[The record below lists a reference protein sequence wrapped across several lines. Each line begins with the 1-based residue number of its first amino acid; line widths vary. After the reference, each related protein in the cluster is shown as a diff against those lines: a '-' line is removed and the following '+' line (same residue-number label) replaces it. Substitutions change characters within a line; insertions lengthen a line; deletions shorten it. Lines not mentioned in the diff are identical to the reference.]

1 MLDIR
6 VLIIEDDE
14 DDYFLLEDTLRN
26 IQMRHF
32 RVEWADSYQ
41 KGLEAIRAQQHD
53 IYIIDYLLGAKNGVD
68 LIREAVAMGCQQPMI
83 LLTGM
88 ENPEVDETAARIGAS
103 DYLIKGQ
110 ITPDRVARSIRYS
123 MAQAASAKALRENE
137 RKYRTIFEQ
146 SRDMI
151 FVTDLGGNLQ
161 SVSKASEELTGY
173 SPEELIGKRIGE
185 LYENP
190 DDREEIRLQIGQ
202 TGEIVNREVGIRTK
216 EGPIRHCSL
225 NVKRHLDTNTGQAYL
240 QGVLH
245 DLTAEMRE
253 QQATLLSDKMEA
265 TGRLM
270 RTLAHEVRNPLT
282 NVNLALEGIISA
294 ELDPDH
300 EVFDY
305 VDIIRRNS
313 TRISDLITQLLNAAR
328 PAELTLVPLSL
339 RAVVEETVAEVRDRI
354 ELRKV
359 TLLEKYGAPQDT
371 VLLDVHKVKI
381 AFTNIL
387 VNALEAMEEGEGI
400 LEVGLEHLPAQVRLY
415 IRDNGVGIHPENI
428 DRLFEPYFTSKKTGM
443 GLGLASTLNILKSH
457 NATVNVESTVG
468 EGTTFWV
475 TFPLLP

>member
-1 MLDIR
+1 MQEVR

-14 DDYFLLEDTLRN
+14 DDYFLLEDTLRS
-26 IQMRHF
+26 IKTRTYHI
-32 RVEWADSYQ
+32 EWTDTYE
-41 KGLEAIRAQQHD
+41 KGLARLREHQHD

-68 LIREAVAMGCQQPMI
+68 LIRQAVMMGCQHPMI

-110 ITPDRVARSIRYS
+110 LTADRVARSIRYS

-137 RKYRTIFEQ
+137 RKYRAIFEQ

-151 FVTDLGGNLQ
+151 FVTDLEGIAL

-173 SPEELIGKRIGE
+173 TSEALQGTQLGLLYASEEERQEVRRL
-185 LYENP
+185 L
-190 DDREEIRLQIGQ
+190 DD
-202 TGEIVNREVGIRTK
+202 TGEVDSREVTVRTK
-216 EGPIRHCSL
+216 SGALRHCLL
-225 NVKRHLDTNTGQAYL
+225 NVKRHLDEGGKAYL

-245 DLTAEMRE
+245 DLTAEIRE
-253 QQATLLSDKMEA
+253 QQAKRLSDKMEA

-282 NVNLALEGIISA
+282 NINLALEGVASA
-294 ELDPDH
+294 ELEPDH

-328 PAELTLVPLSL
+328 PAELTLVPQSL
-339 RAVVEETVAEVRDRI
+339 RSVVQEALHEVQDRI

-359 TLLEKYGAPQDT
+359 SLMENYTTEQDT
-371 VLLDVHKVKI
+371 VMLDRNKVKI
-381 AFTNIL
+381 AFINIM
-387 VNALEAMEEGEGI
+387 VNALEAMPNENGL
-400 LEVGLEHLPAQVRLY
+400 LEVGLQSQATHVQLY

-428 DRLFEPYFTSKKTGM
+428 GRLFEPYFTSKKSGM
-443 GLGLASTLNILKSH
+443 GLGLAATLNILKAH
-457 NATVNVESTVG
+457 NANVNVESTLG
-468 EGTTFWV
+468 MGTTFFV
-475 TFPLLP
+475 TFPTIR